1 MQIERYRNRHPVYI
15 RPFFGFR
22 GFRGDLDRVFT
33 EFIGDNTE
41 ERLGVFN
48 PAVDLVDT
56 GESLQVKVELPGVKK
71 EDVQITL
78 KDDVLTIKGE
88 KKVER
93 EEKDENRYYVERSY
107 GSFSRTLTLPTP
119 VKTDE
124 IKAGFE
130 GGILEI
136 TLPKDE
142 KVKAREIKV
151 EVQ

>member
-33 EFIGDNTE
+33 DFIGDNTE

-78 KDDVLTIKGE
+78 KDDVLIIKGE

-142 KVKAREIKV
+142 EVKTREIKV

>member
-33 EFIGDNTE
+33 DFIGDNTE

>member
-33 EFIGDNTE
+33 DFIGDNTE

-142 KVKAREIKV
+142 EVKAREIKV